1 MWLKYPSSLYNNYNY
16 INLNLQIA
24 KALWEGIFPLN
35 FYLLL
40 FFVVDVETIEYF
52 LFLFLQNMKC
62 VPVLI

>member
-1 MWLKYPSSLYNNYNY
+1 
-16 INLNLQIA
+16 
-24 KALWEGIFPLN
+24 
-35 FYLLL
+35 LL